1 MSDCKTNTHCD
12 TISTSSHSKKEGACD
27 AIRHMEK
34 LANQAWDELF
44 KEKVKKHYE
53 ESIGKKIDKNAKIVA
68 EQAIHTW
75 RNKMANREAKKEYE
89 HKLFTVMKGE

>member
-1 MSDCKTNTHCD
+1 MSNCKTNTHCD
-12 TISTSSHSKKEGACD
+12 TTSTSSHNKKEGSCD

-53 ESIGKKIDKNAKIVA
+53 ENIGKKMDENAKIVA
-68 EQAIHTW
+68 EQAIHIW
-75 RNKMANREAKKEYE
+75 NNKMSNRETKKEYE
-89 HKLFTVMKGE
+89 HKLFTAMSE

>member
-1 MSDCKTNTHCD
+1 MSDCKTNTQCD
-12 TISTSSHSKKEGACD
+12 TTSTSSHNQKEGVCD

-53 ESIGKKIDKNAKIVA
+53 ETIGKKMDENAKIVA
-68 EQAIHTW
+68 EQAIHALK
-75 RNKMANREAKKEYE
+75 NKMANREAKREYE
-89 HKLFTVMKGE
+89 HKLFAAMKSE

>member
-12 TISTSSHSKKEGACD
+12 TTSTSPHNKKGGGCD

-53 ESIGKKIDKNAKIVA
+53 ENIGKKMDENAEIVA
-68 EQAIHTW
+68 EQAIHIW
-75 RNKMANREAKKEYE
+75 KNKMANREAKKEYE
-89 HKLFTVMKGE
+89 HKLFAAMKGE

>member
-12 TISTSSHSKKEGACD
+12 TTPTSPHNKKGGGCD

-53 ESIGKKIDKNAKIVA
+53 ENIGKKMDENAEIVA
-68 EQAIHTW
+68 ERAIHIW
-75 RNKMANREAKKEYE
+75 KNKMANREAKKEYE
-89 HKLFTVMKGE
+89 HKLFAAMKGE

>member
-12 TISTSSHSKKEGACD
+12 TTSTSSHNKKEGSCD

-53 ESIGKKIDKNAKIVA
+53 
-68 EQAIHTW
+68 
-75 RNKMANREAKKEYE
+75 
-89 HKLFTVMKGE
+89 